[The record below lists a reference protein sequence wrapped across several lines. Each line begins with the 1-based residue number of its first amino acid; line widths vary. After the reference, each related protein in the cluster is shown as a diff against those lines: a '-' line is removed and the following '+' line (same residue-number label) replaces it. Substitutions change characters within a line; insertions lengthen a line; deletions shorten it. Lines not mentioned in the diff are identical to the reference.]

1 MEAGFLS
8 FPFPPQTSRDNTT
21 NWFNFV
27 LRRLPHFRRIRT
39 RSRAA
44 GRIVPHRVWIPRY
57 YSPPPP
63 SQSSPKKKT
72 FSTNFVSKFRSKLI
86 EFPRNSILFENVHI
100 FIFELVKRSF
110 NCESRR
116 YQSGL
121 FIIVIVAVRRVNRWT
136 LMVASAMELSL
147 LQRWKPINERQYV

>member
-1 MEAGFLS
+1 MEAGFLP

-39 RSRAA
+39 HSRVA

-63 SQSSPKKKT
+63 LSILSKKENV
-72 FSTNFVSKFRSKLI
+72 FN
-86 EFPRNSILFENVHI
+86 EFCFEIPFEINRNSRETWSFSKMYIFLSSSWLNVP
-100 FIFELVKRSF
+100 L
-110 NCESRR
+110 
-116 YQSGL
+116 
-121 FIIVIVAVRRVNRWT
+121 IVASISIRIIYNRDRC
-136 LMVASAMELSL
+136 SSSCKSL
-147 LQRWKPINERQYV
+147 NIDGGEHHGIIIITALETD